1 MATVVG
7 KFFKW
12 VSKTVATVKELFS
25 SGKIQKELDKVVGIV
40 NTIKQYADSPI
51 ALIIVNATPTNW
63 DNTAR
68 TWLLTLLLKVLVKY
82 KTLKSAAA
90 LQEIAGK
97 LAQKETGLPLE
108 VAKEKVE
115 EAYQLSKLG
124 V

>member
-12 VSKTVATVKELFS
+12 VSKTVTTVKELFS

-51 ALIIVNATPTNW
+51 AVIVVKATPFTW
-63 DNTAR
+63 DDNAR
-68 TWLLTLLLKVLVKY
+68 VFISELLQKVLDKY

-97 LAQKETGLPLE
+97 LAQKETGLPLDI
-108 VAKEKVE
+108 AKEKVE
-115 EAYQLSKLG
+115 EAYQSSKLG